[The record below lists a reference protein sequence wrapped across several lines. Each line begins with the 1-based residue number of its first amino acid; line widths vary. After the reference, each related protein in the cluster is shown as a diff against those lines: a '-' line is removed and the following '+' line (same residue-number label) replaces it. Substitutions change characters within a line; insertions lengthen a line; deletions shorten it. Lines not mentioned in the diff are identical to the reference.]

1 MILGSVWCKVGF
13 SVEGEGGRE
22 IWMGTLSTFKK
33 TFKRTVCLCSNVRNF
48 HGRRLSTRIFISL
61 DCHDFCICYQFAFFT
76 GIHLRRWLLS
86 LQNIAK
92 AFNNFHCI
100 NANKN
105 KIHICHK
112 ITIKFNDNYT
122 MYQSSQSFPD
132 LFFCKHS
139 SWTFRNPWRKIEIL
153 FSWELLIFF

>member
-13 SVEGEGGRE
+13 SVEGEGGE

-33 TFKRTVCLCSNVRNF
+33 TFKRAVCLCSNVRNF

-61 DCHDFCICYQFAFFT
+61 DCHDFCRCYQFSFFT
-76 GIHLRRWLLS
+76 GIHLRRWPFS
-86 LQNIAK
+86 LQDIAK

-112 ITIKFNDNYT
+112 ITIKFNNYT